1 VQCAKNNQ
9 VKKLKDCFS
18 NGYDLSQ
25 VISITIFSESGTYE
39 LYRKI
44 LKISDHICFHS
55 YFRSRSNSSVIALP
69 SRYMRCYIYFTFD
82 FNEFVMEIRAVILHI
97 DHLSQR
103 RYNYIFLINNVIFQ
117 LKRFNR
123 EIRPCSTIKSL
134 CPFLMSVRTRNILI
148 MPVLQIFANARI
160 FPFAKNL

>member
-55 YFRSRSNSSVIALP
+55 YFRSRSNSSVIA
-69 SRYMRCYIYFTFD
+69 
-82 FNEFVMEIRAVILHI
+82 
-97 DHLSQR
+97 HLSQR